1 MGQLANIIPETLCV
15 WTNERKFSASLEAGK
30 FADDS
35 LQARGASIEST
46 MSSKLTE
53 IKPEVAVAS
62 NKCFICKKMK
72 SLGKRLEKE
81 KCPEQEK

>member
-15 WTNERKFSASLEAGK
+15 WTKERKFSASLEASK

-53 IKPEVAVAS
+53 IKPEVTIVS
-62 NKCFICKKMK
+62 NKSFVCKKIN

-81 KCPEQEK
+81 KCPEQER